1 MPMPSSHAVPSCLW
15 LLISLALCS
24 CSDDDRA
31 ARVQAAGPKPSLD
44 GLLRVAS
51 PDAGRR
57 LFGACAACH
66 TIGRGGENRAGP
78 NLYAIMGKPI
88 AGNAA
93 FGYSYA
99 LKSLPGVW
107 SAETMNA
114 WLAAPA
120 RLVPGTSMAYPGLP
134 DPLDRADVIAYL
146 RSQSE
151 DPH

>member
-1 MPMPSSHAVPSCLW
+1 MPSSHAAPSRLW
-15 LLISLALCS
+15 LLIGLALCG

-31 ARVQAAGPKPSLD
+31 ARARAAGPRPTLD
-44 GLLRVAS
+44 RLLRVAS

-66 TIGRGGENRAGP
+66 TIGQGGGNRAGP
-78 NLYAIMGKPI
+78 NLHGIMGKAVADDPS
-88 AGNAA
+88 

-99 LKSLPGVW
+99 LTSVSGVW
-107 SAETMNA
+107 NAETMNA

-120 RLVPGTSMAYPGLP
+120 KVAPGTSMAFRGLP

-146 RSQSE
+146 RSQSD
-151 DPH
+151 DPR

>member
-15 LLISLALCS
+15 VLISLALCG
-24 CSDDDRA
+24 CSDNDRA
-31 ARVQAAGPKPSLD
+31 ARVQAAGPKLSLE

-66 TIGRGGENRAGP
+66 TIRQGGENRAGP
-78 NLYAIMGKPI
+78 NLHAIMGKPI
-88 AGNAA
+88 AGNPS

-99 LKSLPGVW
+99 LKSVPGVW

-120 RLVPGTSMAYPGLP
+120 RLVPGTSMAYRGLP
-134 DPLDRADVIAYL
+134 DPLDRADMIAYL
-146 RSQSE
+146 RSQS
-151 DPH
+151 DGQH